1 MGITSGRD
9 PLPVHSPLLK
19 QSRLLALPPLSDM
32 LKFGGLLH
40 VHQVTIQLC
49 FPERGALVLAL
60 GSFPLGALQGFVQN
74 LHPWLHIPWGPGAR
88 FELNRS
94 HLPQWPFASVRPPG
108 GPSESVGATATLK
121 RGSVWPLWDLGPVG
135 SCSCAPSGVGALT
148 RCTSNADAQ
157 AALGR
162 PHAGQLRSGLFLC
175 VDHRTL
181 HITKHIGGSSALHHD
196 SSQDI
201 HHDR

>member
-19 QSRLLALPPLSDM
+19 QSQLLALPPLSDM

-60 GSFPLGALQGFVQN
+60 GSFPLGAPGASSRICIHGFTSLGSTGARLSSTDHTCRNGSFCLRPRGAERCRGHRHTETRV
-74 LHPWLHIPWGPGAR
+74 LGPG
-88 FELNRS
+88 
-94 HLPQWPFASVRPPG
+94 
-108 GPSESVGATATLK
+108 
-121 RGSVWPLWDLGPVG
+121 DLGPVG
-135 SCSCAPSGVGALT
+135 SCSCAPRGVGALT

>member
-19 QSRLLALPPLSDM
+19 QSQLLALPPLSDM

-60 GSFPLGALQGFVQN
+60 DSFPWGPRGFVQN
-74 LHPWLHIPWGPGAR
+74 LHPWLHIPWAPGAR
-88 FELNRS
+88 LSSTDHTCRNGSFCL
-94 HLPQWPFASVRPPG
+94 RPRGAERCRGHRHTETRVLGPG
-108 GPSESVGATATLK
+108 
-121 RGSVWPLWDLGPVG
+121 DLGPVG

>member
-19 QSRLLALPPLSDM
+19 QSQLLALPPLSDM

-60 GSFPLGALQGFVQN
+60 GSFPLGA
-74 LHPWLHIPWGPGAR
+74 PGASSR
-88 FELNRS
+88 ICIHGFTSLGSTGARLSSTDHTCRNG
-94 HLPQWPFASVRPPG
+94 PFSAS
-108 GPSESVGATATLK
+108 GPRGSRRCGATATLK
-121 RGSVWPLWDLGPVG
+121 RGSLVRGDLGPVG
-135 SCSCAPSGVGALT
+135 SCSCAPRGVGALT